1 MALIISYLLIGII
14 IMCLIDI
21 GNQVDVTNNPQHE
34 INNKIRIGF
43 IILWPIVVIIIMF
56 ITIKKLSK
64 NK

>member
-1 MALIISYLLIGII
+1 MALIISYLLTGIT

-21 GNQVDVTNNPQHE
+21 GNGYYVTETPKE

-43 IILWPIVVIIIMF
+43 IILWPIVAIIIIF
-56 ITIKKLSK
+56 ITIKELTK